1 MKGTENPYQD
11 LNPLSTGMPL
21 EMARAA
27 MLMLHGRG
35 GTAQGILSLAE
46 ALQRPGFTY
55 LAPQAADNSWYP
67 FSFLEP
73 LEKNRLWIDSSL
85 KAVGELIERVEAQGI
100 PADKLIILG
109 FSQGACMGLEYAVR
123 RGSRFGGVVG
133 LSGGLIGP
141 PGTVYSY
148 SGTLEGTP
156 LFLGCSENDPHIP
169 RARLEETADVFESLG
184 AQVTFRLYPGVD
196 HGVNR
201 DEIDFI
207 GRMMTA
213 LI

>member
-109 FSQGACMGLEYAVR
+109 FSQGACMGLEYAAR

>member
-109 FSQGACMGLEYAVR
+109 FSQGACMGLEYAAR
-123 RGSRFGGVVG
+123 RGGRFGGVVG

>member
-85 KAVGELIERVEAQGI
+85 KAVGELVEGLDSRGL

-109 FSQGACMGLEYAVR
+109 FSQGACLGLEYAAR
-123 RGSRFGGVVG
+123 RGGRFGGVVG